1 LRKGPSPICEEEQI
15 RANVQLVRS
24 CIRPYF
30 LQGGDFDDL
39 YQEGMLGLLAAVR
52 SYDPARNDSFQ
63 AYAALCIKR
72 HVIDAVRRDRTR
84 SSHLELEQRSGEE
97 ALGLYAA
104 ASADPETSILA
115 SETAKEIKSTLS
127 GMLSPFEVSVLD
139 RYLEGY
145 TSSEIAEQLRR
156 GRKSVDNAIRRV
168 RQKLA
173 KYLSESGDNGSSV
186 RIKLS
191 PEEGKER

>member
-1 LRKGPSPICEEEQI
+1 MTPSTVQEEELI
-15 RANVQLVRS
+15 KANVQLVRS

-39 YQEGMLGLLAAVR
+39 YQEGMLGLLSAVR
-52 SYDPARNDSFQ
+52 SYDPNRNDSFQ

-72 HVIDAVRRDRTR
+72 RVIDAVRRDRTR
-84 SSHLELEQRSGEE
+84 QAHVELEE
-97 ALGLYAA
+97 APVESLLGLYPAGHT
-104 ASADPETSILA
+104 ADPEASILA
-115 SETAKEIKSTLS
+115 SETAKEIKRTLS

-145 TSSEIAEQLRR
+145 TASEIAEQLRR
-156 GRKSVDNAIRRV
+156 TRKSVDNAIRRV

-173 KYLSESGDNGSSV
+173 EYLSASGDNGNH
-186 RIKLS
+186 
-191 PEEGKER
+191 PFA

>member
-1 LRKGPSPICEEEQI
+1 MPPSPMREEELI

-39 YQEGMLGLLAAVR
+39 YQEGMLGLLSAIR
-52 SYDPARNDSFQ
+52 SYDPSRNDSFQ

-72 HVIDAVRRDRTR
+72 RVIDAVRRDAVRR
-84 SSHLELEQRSGEE
+84 AHAGLEAGEIGE
-97 ALGLYAA
+97 TCTAGPT
-104 ASADPETSILA
+104 ADPEASILA

-145 TSSEIAEQLRR
+145 TASEIAKDLGRE
-156 GRKSVDNAIRRV
+156 RKSVDNAIRRV

-173 KYLSESGDNGSSV
+173 GYLSQSGDNG
-186 RIKLS
+186 
-191 PEEGKER
+191 

>member
-1 LRKGPSPICEEEQI
+1 MTPSTVQEEELI
-15 RANVQLVRS
+15 KANVQLVRS

-39 YQEGMLGLLAAVR
+39 YQEGMLGLLSAVR
-52 SYDPARNDSFQ
+52 SYDPSRNDSFQ

-72 HVIDAVRRDRTR
+72 RVIDAVRRDRTR
-84 SSHLELEQRSGEE
+84 QAHVELEE
-97 ALGLYAA
+97 APVESRLGLY
-104 ASADPETSILA
+104 STGHTADPEASILA
-115 SETAKEIKSTLS
+115 SETAKEIKRTLS

-145 TSSEIAEQLRR
+145 TASEIADQLRR
-156 GRKSVDNAIRRV
+156 NRKSVDNAIRRV

-173 KYLSESGDNGSSV
+173 EYLSASSDNGNH
-186 RIKLS
+186 
-191 PEEGKER
+191 PFA

>member
-1 LRKGPSPICEEEQI
+1 MTPSTMQEEELI
-15 RANVQLVRS
+15 KANVQLVRS

-39 YQEGMLGLLAAVR
+39 YQEGMLGLLSAVR
-52 SYDPARNDSFQ
+52 SYDPSRNDSFQ

-72 HVIDAVRRDRTR
+72 RVIDAVRRDRTR
-84 SSHLELEQRSGEE
+84 QAHMELENAPVETI
-97 ALGLYAA
+97 LGLYPTGLT
-104 ASADPETSILA
+104 ADPEASILA
-115 SETAKEIKSTLS
+115 SETAKEIKGALS

-156 GRKSVDNAIRRV
+156 NRKAVDNAIRRV

-173 KYLSESGDNGSSV
+173 GYLSASGDNGNLRSHKIIP
-186 RIKLS
+186 R
-191 PEEGKER
+191 EGKER

>member
-1 LRKGPSPICEEEQI
+1 MENLSSPTREEELI

-39 YQEGMLGLLAAVR
+39 YQEGMLGLLSAVR
-52 SYDPARNDSFQ
+52 SYDPSRNDSFQ
-63 AYAALCIKR
+63 AYASLCIKR
-72 HVIDAVRRDRTR
+72 RVIDAVRRDAVRR
-84 SSHLELEQRSGEE
+84 AHVGLEVGEIE
-97 ALGLYAA
+97 ESYITGPT
-104 ASADPETSILA
+104 ADPEASILA

-127 GMLSPFEVSVLD
+127 GMLSSFEVSVLD

-145 TSSEIAEQLRR
+145 TASEIAKDLGRE
-156 GRKSVDNAIRRV
+156 RKSVDNAIRRV

-173 KYLSESGDNGSSV
+173 GYLSQSGDIG
-186 RIKLS
+186 
-191 PEEGKER
+191 

>member
-1 LRKGPSPICEEEQI
+1 MNSPSPIREEEQI

-39 YQEGMLGLLAAVR
+39 YQEGMLGLLAAIR

-72 HVIDAVRRDRTR
+72 RVIDAVRRDRTR
-84 SSHLELEQRSGEE
+84 SAHLELEQRSGEE
-97 ALGLYAA
+97 ALGLYATA

>member
-1 LRKGPSPICEEEQI
+1 MKTCPSPIGEEEQI

-39 YQEGMLGLLAAVR
+39 YQEGMLGLLSAVR
-52 SYDPARNDSFQ
+52 SYDPTRNDSFQ
-63 AYAALCIKR
+63 AYASLCIKR
-72 HVIDAVRRDRTR
+72 RVIDAVRRDATHR
-84 SSHLELEQRSGEE
+84 SHVELEQQSMEE
-97 ALGLYAA
+97 ALDRYAA
-104 ASADPETSILA
+104 GLSIDPEASFLA
-115 SETAKEIKSTLS
+115 NETAKEIKSTLS

-145 TSSEIAEQLRR
+145 TSSEIADQLRR
-156 GRKSVDNAIRRV
+156 NRKSVDNAIKRI

-173 KYLSESGDNGSSV
+173 KYLSQSGDNG
-186 RIKLS
+186 
-191 PEEGKER
+191 